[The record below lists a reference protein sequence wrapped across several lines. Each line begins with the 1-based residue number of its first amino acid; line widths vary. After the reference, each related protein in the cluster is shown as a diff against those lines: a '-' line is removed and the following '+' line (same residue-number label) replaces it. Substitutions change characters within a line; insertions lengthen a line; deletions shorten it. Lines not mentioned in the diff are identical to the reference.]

1 MRLCHVSAP
10 FRKVHCHPHPWS
22 GPNVLVP
29 VQLGFDFL
37 ALVQVLHGWR
47 PIVLE
52 QVFLDFETEQQ
63 GRDHVGEHALESV
76 SFRVH
81 LVASELGQCVP
92 HDLVMGLLQ
101 QEVGVR
107 VLLAEL
113 CGRLDVGENEDAVFA
128 VVGVERVGVREAD
141 GSFLGT
147 KLAGLCSGAL
157 EVGVHGVVQLPQPP
171 FLLCFRILSLDVP
184 CDKESNDSC
193 CQQTAQSHP
202 HTDTN
207 DDLTIHNSR
216 VWHRH
221 YCRGPDL

>member
-157 EVGVHGVVQLPQPP
+157 EVGVHGVVQLPQPF
-171 FLLCFRILSLDVP
+171 FLTCTFFLSFLVAPYKVASKASYAQARKGDSDRNTDDGFGVSFP
-184 CDKESNDSC
+184 HIRDRND
-193 CQQTAQSHP
+193 
-202 HTDTN
+202 
-207 DDLTIHNSR
+207 
-216 VWHRH
+216 
-221 YCRGPDL
+221 